1 MSRLHRL
8 PRFILTVSHFHAS
21 GLPELLT
28 HVRARPQLS
37 TTVLLYRSSLSAAS
51 LSITLY
57 LSTLEAV
64 RPDVEIA
71 PRFPLW
77 TRTILLS
84 GEQAAEIGK
93 LRHVH
98 GLGQVRQ
105 VVLGEQNFTR
115 IDVLVLPPK
124 VP

>member
-1 MSRLHRL
+1 MM
-8 PRFILTVSHFHAS
+8 
-21 GLPELLT
+21 
-28 HVRARPQLS
+28 
-37 TTVLLYRSSLSAAS
+37 
-51 LSITLY
+51 Y

-64 RPDVEIA
+64 GPDIEFA

-77 TRTILLS
+77 IRTILLS

-93 LRHVH
+93 PRHVH

-115 IDVLVLPPK
+115 IDVLILPPNI
-124 VP
+124 P